1 MPRYLTALALLA
13 ALTLGGCQPHTIVYV
28 PPVGIAHTP
37 DLNGAVLLECDAGQ
51 ATAAVVAYVDG
62 WYYAATA
69 KHVTDAATWL
79 RVDDAWAEVF
89 ATSGRRDVA
98 LIRWKSARTYTVYP
112 LARAELGQECWAVG
126 HPHTG
131 VVVNR
136 GWISRVGAKAVWHN
150 AGGTYGYSGGPLLSA
165 KGEILGIVSTF
176 MVLRDWS
183 WPIPIRQV
191 WNSMGQA
198 VPSSEIH
205 WLMCTIPQ
213 GD

>member
-1 MPRYLTALALLA
+1 MLRYSIILALLA
-13 ALTLGGCQPHTIVYV
+13 SLMLGCQPQAIVYV

-37 DLNGAVLLECDAGQ
+37 DLNGAVKVECDAGQ
-51 ATAAVVAYVDG
+51 ATASVVAYRDG

-69 KHVTDAATWL
+69 KHVTDAASWIKIDGA
-79 RVDDAWAEVF
+79 RAEVF
-89 ATSGRRDVA
+89 AESGRRDVA
-98 LIRWKSARTYTVYP
+98 LIRWKSARAYTVYP

-126 HPHTG
+126 YPYAG
-131 VVVNR
+131 QVVNR
-136 GWISRVGAKAVWHN
+136 GWVSQVGGKAVWHN
-150 AGGTYGYSGGPLLSA
+150 AGGTYGFSGGPLLSA
-165 KGEILGIVSTF
+165 KGELLGIVTTY
-176 MVLRDWS
+176 MVLRDYS

-198 VPSSEIH
+198 VPSSEVA